1 MYVYIYIYI
10 HICVYTHIYVYILNY
25 VYIYRMPAVH
35 WISHKDGARA
45 ILDGTRTEVT
55 TGHRVRVGGRKL
67 VASPQATLQMG
78 I

>member
-1 MYVYIYIYI
+1 MCIYIYIY
-10 HICVYTHIYVYILNY
+10 IYVYILNY
-25 VYIYRMPAVH
+25 VYIYIYRMPAVH

>member
-1 MYVYIYIYI
+1 MCIYTYICI
-10 HICVYTHIYVYILNY
+10 HIELC

>member
-1 MYVYIYIYI
+1 MCIYIY
-10 HICVYTHIYVYILNY
+10 IYVYILNY
-25 VYIYRMPAVH
+25 VYIYRMPAVL
-35 WISHKDGARA
+35 WISHKVGARA